1 MSKKAVT
8 LALYADPDEAGAAL
22 KELRNCAV
30 PGFKMDDVIIKSP
43 IDHPELSEL
52 LNHRPVYIQL
62 FTLLGVLLG
71 PTTGLVLIAS
81 AQASFIFQTRGGRPI
96 VPLPPDMVLTYEL
109 FILSG
114 VLMTVISTFVAM
126 KLPGNRSPL
135 YNASVSEDKIGVLVK
150 AEAQNIPQ
158 IDEILRRHNPT
169 EIKGDHSR

>member
-1 MSKKAVT
+1 MKKSHT
-8 LALYADPDEAGAAL
+8 LALYADMDEAANAL
-22 KELRNCAV
+22 RELKSSGMS
-30 PGFKMDDVIIKSP
+30 GFRMEDVVVKSP

-52 LNHRPVYIQL
+52 LGPRPVYIQW

-81 AQASFIFQTRGGRPI
+81 AKASFIYQVRGGRPV

-114 VLMTVISTFVAM
+114 VLMTVLATFVAM

-135 YNASVSEDKIGVLVK
+135 YNASVSEDKIGILVK
-150 AEAQNIPQ
+150 ADPQSIPQ
-158 IDEILRRHNPT
+158 INEILGRHKPL
-169 EIKGDHSR
+169 EIMGDQAR

>member
-8 LALYADPDEAGAAL
+8 LALYADPDEAGNAL
-22 KELRNCAV
+22 RELRDCSV

-43 IDHPELSEL
+43 IDHPELTEL

-81 AQASFIFQTRGGRPI
+81 AQASFIYQTRGGRPI
-96 VPLPPDMVLTYEL
+96 VPFPPDMVLTYEL

-135 YNASVSEDKIGVLVK
+135 YNASVSEDKIGILVK
-150 AEAQNIPQ
+150 AEAQNIPH